1 MAKKITTEIF
11 KERAQKLFPNY
22 DYSKSVYVN
31 AKSKI
36 IVICPEHGEFLISP
50 DNHLN
55 KKIGCPKCSNKRV
68 SINRTSNINSFIEK
82 AKKVHN
88 NKYDYSKF
96 IYIDAHTKGIIICPE
111 HGEFEQNAN
120 NHLQGKGCPKCR
132 NKKFTKPLNEY
143 IEHFN
148 KIHNNRYDYSKI
160 KEIKNNNSYIT
171 IICPIHGEFEQ
182 LVRSHSEGRGC
193 PKCNNSKGE
202 ILISNILSELKY
214 DYKEQVFIKNPYNSR
229 DFIVD
234 FFIEEYNTIIEY
246 NGIQHYVPIKHF
258 GGEIA
263 LQKQQ
268 QRDLDLRR
276 YCHEHNINLI
286 EFKYDEPYD
295 NIFSKIKLIKIND
308 TRIF

>member
-1 MAKKITTEIF
+1 MSKYTTEVRYIC
-11 KERAQKLFPNY
+11 ENI
-22 DYSKSVYVN
+22 
-31 AKSKI
+31 AKSKDNNVDLYDI
-36 IVICPEHGEFLISP
+36 IKVVDLSWRDIINLDLAFNLCVTPVTNEF
-50 DNHLN
+50 
-55 KKIGCPKCSNKRV
+55 V
-68 SINRTSNINSFIEK
+68 
-82 AKKVHN
+82 
-88 NKYDYSKF
+88 
-96 IYIDAHTKGIIICPE
+96 
-111 HGEFEQNAN
+111 
-120 NHLQGKGCPKCR
+120 
-132 NKKFTKPLNEY
+132 

-268 QRDLDLRR
+268 
-276 YCHEHNINLI
+276 
-286 EFKYDEPYD
+286 
-295 NIFSKIKLIKIND
+295 
-308 TRIF
+308 